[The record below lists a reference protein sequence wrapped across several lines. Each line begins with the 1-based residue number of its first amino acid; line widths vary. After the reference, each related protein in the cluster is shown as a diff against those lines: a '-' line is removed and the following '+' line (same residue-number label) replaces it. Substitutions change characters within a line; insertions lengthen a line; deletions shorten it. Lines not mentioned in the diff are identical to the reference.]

1 MGPFLHIRYG
11 LQMKKNTGST
21 EGINTPG
28 RKYVQIRRKNITEVQ
43 KNVYN
48 IFLVLNSVIFSPFQ
62 ASKKNDIYKNV

>member
-1 MGPFLHIRYG
+1 MYKLG
-11 LQMKKNTGST
+11 
-21 EGINTPG
+21 E
-28 RKYVQIRRKNITEVQ
+28 KNITEVQ